1 VLCWNSERFY
11 ANKKARFRIKKMA
24 KIWYY
29 NIAKPKTPVIVEE
42 DDVLDEAASDARI
55 SEYLQKAEEVL
66 EFIETQV
73 RPN

>member
-1 VLCWNSERFY
+1 
-11 ANKKARFRIKKMA
+11 MA